1 MKNALEP
8 QKAGHWE
15 RGWSL
20 SLERILPFRL
30 FPCDSSQWLPFGRK
44 DGRTEVWTERWIR
57 RGKWRE
63 WKEEMILTGWQIKA
77 TQHWGK
83 RRCRGKVMEQI
94 EQKEDRQEMI
104 WKEEMGQRYVCL
116 WASAAKRSDTA
127 TQPAVS
133 AVKGYMQARQALI
146 EEDEEWGR
154 WWHSSEMFFCLYL
167 LWSLSLTCTK
177 GQVCVHF
184 SYCDAINT
192 RAMEMRP
199 SYNYWMKW
207 VHQFKWTHTTQC
219 MLTVLRC
226 VSLCSVAVNHSSWC

>member
-63 WKEEMILTGWQIKA
+63 WKDEMILTGWQIKA

-133 AVKGYMQARQALI
+133 AVKGYMQARQALMRRTRN
-146 EEDEEWGR
+146 EEDGGTAR
-154 WWHSSEMFFCLYL
+154 RC
-167 LWSLSLTCTK
+167 
-177 GQVCVHF
+177 F
-184 SYCDAINT
+184 SVYICFG
-192 RAMEMRP
+192 P
-199 SYNYWMKW
+199 
-207 VHQFKWTHTTQC
+207 
-219 MLTVLRC
+219 LVLRAQR
-226 VSLCSVAVNHSSWC
+226 VKFVYISVIVML